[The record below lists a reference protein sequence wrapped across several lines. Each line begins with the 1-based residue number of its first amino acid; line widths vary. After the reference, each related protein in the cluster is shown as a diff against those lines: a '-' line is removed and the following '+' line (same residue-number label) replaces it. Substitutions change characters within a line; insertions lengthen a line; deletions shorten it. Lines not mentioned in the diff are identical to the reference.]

1 MLRESC
7 SVGDCFVQF
16 TSGRSVVAKTT
27 TVKAAQCVSMNS
39 AHAQP
44 DIGRLPATPNVPKSE
59 VGVLIF
65 FVAFGQYFV
74 IFRLVTS
81 LLLLLIYSSMLLL
94 LSILCSV
101 LCVQSK
107 AK

>member
-44 DIGRLPATPNVPKSE
+44 DIGRSPATPNVPKSE

-65 FVAFGQYFV
+65 CGIRT
-74 IFRLVTS
+74 IFR
-81 LLLLLIYSSMLLL
+81 
-94 LSILCSV
+94 
-101 LCVQSK
+101 
-107 AK
+107 